1 MPHLEQDGV
10 APEELE
16 LVHLGHGER
25 HHGVVIVHRVL
36 DNQTVGPLLLVQNGS
51 GELVSVK
58 VVMTNERRELRLL
71 TNERAASS
79 GGQNKLQNSNDCII
93 LCPGRS
99 VRAHGKIGIYT
110 NILATKG
117 LKLVIR
123 NFN

>member
-1 MPHLEQDGV
+1 MSSKTPFHKTKLYNNDVVLHLEQDGV

-58 VVMTNERRELRLL
+58 ILTNERRVLRVL
-71 TNERAASS
+71 TNERA
-79 GGQNKLQNSNDCII
+79 LLLVD
-93 LCPGRS
+93 
-99 VRAHGKIGIYT
+99 KI
-110 NILATKG
+110 
-117 LKLVIR
+117 
-123 NFN
+123 NFKIVTIA